1 MDDLETCPAIVHERH
16 DEGFDQINVRAQGIE
31 NVVKV
36 LPGHLLWGCFLDIG
50 VAACL
55 FSCKKHGFLFCGHHS
70 FLRVRFFF
78 PHKASV
84 NESFFTASSC
94 PHLFPSRYQACLPNL
109 LIHSVNLDHGIAPQ
123 NAHSQQQDIQDDILM
138 AFSQIYPR
146 SIRIAKTSSCDLP

>member
-36 LPGHLLWGCFLDIG
+36 LPGHPLWGCFLDIG

-78 PHKASV
+78 SPTRPVRMKAS
-84 NESFFTASSC
+84 SQ
-94 PHLFPSRYQACLPNL
+94 LLP
-109 LIHSVNLDHGIAPQ
+109 AP
-123 NAHSQQQDIQDDILM
+123 
-138 AFSQIYPR
+138 
-146 SIRIAKTSSCDLP
+146 TSSPQGTRHAFLIF